1 MSSKD
6 IITIILLIS
15 PIFLIQLG
23 MAIYSLVDLSRRQ
36 ILRGPRWVWV
46 VLLIL
51 GMLAVPSGI
60 IISGLY
66 LAWGR
71 QPSLEAKDDSD

>member
-6 IITIILLIS
+6 ILTIILLVS

-23 MAIYSLVDLSRRQ
+23 MAIYALIDLSRRRT
-36 ILRGPRWVWV
+36 LHGPRWLWA
-46 VLLIL
+46 VLLVL
-51 GMLAVPSGI
+51 GMFAVPSGI

-71 QPSLEAKDDSD
+71 QPGMEAADDKD